1 MKNNNSSFF
10 SSPRT
15 QIKFFQWV
23 GTIFAVIGMLISLY
37 FLSKIDVKAL
47 DQSKQVLLAL
57 GYAIMGYMFWKT
69 IISAVIILR
78 FVKKSTDEELV
89 ANRYILASL
98 SLNLG
103 GFLTP
108 WVLTSLPNV
117 TTQSTIKPKWFLSRS
132 FAIITTIGSAI
143 FLGVLFW
150 QLKTISPNTNWFD
163 QSKEWYWILVGFIIG
178 NGVLLVVGLLAF
190 ILFFNKNSKERFEGN
205 TFTSFLMKTIAVF
218 YLVIVTI
225 ELIVLMIYS
234 ILRLIGNIINTAARV
249 LQADNALIGVLYF
262 LFGLLT
268 MFFQIYYVI
277 FLTMMISQTIKG
289 IWRKDGVITFKVY
302 DKLKEKEDKYQLKHN
317 R

>member
-1 MKNNNSSFF
+1 MKNNNLSFF

-15 QIKFFQWV
+15 QIKVFQWV

-37 FLSKIDVKAL
+37 FLNKINVKAL

-69 IISAVIILR
+69 IISAIIILR

-143 FLGVLFW
+143 FLGILFW
-150 QLKTISPNTNWFD
+150 QLKTIEPNTNWFD
-163 QSKEWYWILVGFIIG
+163 QTKEWYWILVGFIIG

-190 ILFFNKNSKERFEGN
+190 VLFFNKNSKERFKGN
-205 TFTSFLMKTIAVF
+205 TFTSFLMKTIDVF
-218 YLVIVTI
+218 YLVIVTV
-225 ELIVLMIYS
+225 ELILLMIYS
-234 ILRLIGNIINTAARV
+234 ILRLIGNILNTARRV
-249 LQADNALIGVLYF
+249 LQADNMFIGALYL
-262 LFGLLT
+262 LFGLLST
-268 MFFQIYYVI
+268 FFQIYYVI
-277 FLTMMISQTIKG
+277 FLTIMISQTIKG
-289 IWRKDGVITFKVY
+289 IWRKDGVITIKVY
-302 DKLKEKEDKYQLKHN
+302 DKIQDNKNKYDL

>member
-1 MKNNNSSFF
+1 
-10 SSPRT
+10 
-15 QIKFFQWV
+15 
-23 GTIFAVIGMLISLY
+23 MLISLY
-37 FLSKIDVKAL
+37 FLSKINPQQL
-47 DQSKQVLLAL
+47 DQPKQVLLSL
-57 GYAIMGYMFWKT
+57 GYATMGYMFWKT

-108 WVLTSLPNV
+108 WILTSLPNV

-143 FLGVLFW
+143 FLGILFW
-150 QLKTISPNTNWFD
+150 QLKIIGPNTNWFD
-163 QSKEWYWILVGFIIG
+163 QTKEWYWILLGFIIG

-218 YLVIVTI
+218 YLVIVTV
-225 ELIVLMIYS
+225 ELILLMIYS
-234 ILRLIGNIINTAARV
+234 ILRLIGNILNTARRV
-249 LQADNALIGVLYF
+249 LQADNMFIGVLYL
-262 LFGLLT
+262 LFGLLST
-268 MFFQIYYVI
+268 FFQIYYVI
-277 FLTMMISQTIKG
+277 FLTIMISQTIKG
-289 IWRKDGVITFKVY
+289 IWRKDGVITIKVY
-302 DKLKEKEDKYQLKHN
+302 DKIQDNKNKYDL

>member
-15 QIKFFQWV
+15 QIKVFQWV

-37 FLSKIDVKAL
+37 FLSKINPQQL
-47 DQSKQVLLAL
+47 DQPKQVLLSL
-57 GYAIMGYMFWKT
+57 GYATMGYMFWKT

-78 FVKKSTDEELV
+78 FVRKSTDEELV

-108 WVLTSLPNV
+108 WILTSLPNV

-143 FLGVLFW
+143 FLGILFW
-150 QLKTISPNTNWFD
+150 QLKTIGPNINWFD
-163 QSKEWYWILVGFIIG
+163 QTKEWYWILLGFIIG

-190 ILFFNKNSKERFEGN
+190 VLFFNKNSKERFEGN

-218 YLVIVTI
+218 YLVIVTV
-225 ELIVLMIYS
+225 ELILLMIYS
-234 ILRLIGNIINTAARV
+234 ILRLIGNILNTARRV
-249 LQADNALIGVLYF
+249 LQADNMFIGVLYL
-262 LFGLLT
+262 LFGLLST
-268 MFFQIYYVI
+268 FFQIYYVI
-277 FLTMMISQTIKG
+277 FLTIMISQTIKG
-289 IWRKDGVITFKVY
+289 IWRKDGVITIKVY
-302 DKLKEKEDKYQLKHN
+302 DKIQDNKNKYDL

>member
-1 MKNNNSSFF
+1 MKNNNLSFF

-15 QIKFFQWV
+15 QIKVFQWV

-37 FLSKIDVKAL
+37 FLNKINVKAL

-69 IISAVIILR
+69 IISAIIILR

-143 FLGVLFW
+143 FLGILFW
-150 QLKTISPNTNWFD
+150 QLKTIEPNTNWFD
-163 QSKEWYWILVGFIIG
+163 QTKEWYWILVGFIIG

-190 ILFFNKNSKERFEGN
+190 VLFFNKNSKERFKGN

-218 YLVIVTI
+218 YLVIVTV
-225 ELIVLMIYS
+225 ELILLMIYS
-234 ILRLIGNIINTAARV
+234 ILRLIGNILNTARRV
-249 LQADNALIGVLYF
+249 LQADNMFIGALYL
-262 LFGLLT
+262 LFGLLST
-268 MFFQIYYVI
+268 FFQIYYVI
-277 FLTMMISQTIKG
+277 FLTIMISQTIKG
-289 IWRKDGVITFKVY
+289 IWRKDGVITIKVY
-302 DKLKEKEDKYQLKHN
+302 DKIQDNKNKYDL